1 VKFPGTNEDILKV
14 MAYIRVDRA
23 IVDRTRRNSL
33 LSRFGRLADRLL
45 RGFLAI
51 KLSIKLRLPLCGI
64 LLLAG
69 CGVKSQRCYENEN
82 LSFKEIAADVC
93 PHDPTYEASLRALNY
108 GVERPKMADQQGI
121 LFPGILSDK
130 LSGVCVLL
138 PPCPEREPATET
150 RPGPVILPP
159 PPPPPTPEI
168 RDVVEVREERDVYE
182 APADAGAEVAAPA
195 PDAST
200 IPPTLPDAASAI
212 EDAAP
217 EAEGDARIRRDAIR
231 PPRDNGG
238 ARDNGTPLS
247 DAGRPD
253 RSFGVGGP

>member
-1 VKFPGTNEDILKV
+1 MKFPGTNEDILKV

-23 IVDRTRRNSL
+23 VVDRTHRNSL

-51 KLSIKLRLPLCGI
+51 KMSIKLRLPLFGI

-69 CGVKSQRCYENEN
+69 CGTKSQKCYENEN
-82 LSFKEIAADVC
+82 INFREIATDVC
-93 PHDPTYEASLRALNY
+93 SHDPTYETRLRALSY

-138 PPCPEREPATET
+138 PPCPERQPVPEIRPET
-150 RPGPVILPP
+150 FTPSPP
-159 PPPPPTPEI
+159 PPPAPEP
-168 RDVVEVREERDVYE
+168 RDVVETREERDVYE
-182 APADAGAEVAAPA
+182 APADAGAAPA
-195 PDAST
+195 PDALT
-200 IPPTLPDAASAI
+200 IPPTQTDAATEDAASP
-212 EDAAP
+212 EDAA
-217 EAEGDARIRRDAIR
+217 RRRDAVR
-231 PPRDNGG
+231 QRENGG
-238 ARDNGTPLS
+238 GRDNGTTPS